1 MRARPVDNVLFA
13 GQVEKPVQI
22 EGGFHDDQRV
32 EVGAGHYPLLVSL
45 HIAWLGAL
53 VVMVP
58 ADAPLRMPP
67 LILYI
72 AVQGLRYWAMAAL
85 GENWTT
91 RIITVPGR
99 TPVRHGPYRYLRHPN
114 YLVVACEIAVLPLIF
129 GAWRIALLFTMLN
142 GAMLAHRIRIEN
154 AALAAETGS
163 GHAIVCRK

>member
-1 MRARPVDNVLFA
+1 MSALYTVVALVALQRLAELALSHRNTRRLRAA
-13 GQVEKPVQI
+13 G
-22 EGGFHDDQRV
+22 GV
-32 EVGAGHYPLLVSL
+32 EVGAGHYPLLVAL

-53 VVMVP
+53 VVTVP

-67 LILYI
+67 LALYI
-72 AVQGLRYWAMAAL
+72 AVQGLRYWAIAAL

-114 YLVVACEIAVLPLIF
+114 YMVVACEIAVLPLAF
-129 GAWRIALLFTMLN
+129 GAWRIALLFTVLN

-154 AALAAETGS
+154 AALAAENS
-163 GHAIVCRK
+163 SA

>member
-1 MRARPVDNVLFA
+1 MSALYTVVALVALQRLAELALSHRNTRRLRAA
-13 GQVEKPVQI
+13 G
-22 EGGFHDDQRV
+22 GV

-45 HIAWLGAL
+45 HVAWLGAL
-53 VVMVP
+53 VVTVP

-67 LILYI
+67 LALYI

-99 TPVRHGPYRYLRHPN
+99 TPIRHGPYRYLRHPN
-114 YLVVACEIAVLPLIF
+114 YMVVACEIAVLPLIF
-129 GAWRIALLFTMLN
+129 GAWRIALLFTVLN

-154 AALAAETGS
+154 AALAAENSS
-163 GHAIVCRK
+163 G